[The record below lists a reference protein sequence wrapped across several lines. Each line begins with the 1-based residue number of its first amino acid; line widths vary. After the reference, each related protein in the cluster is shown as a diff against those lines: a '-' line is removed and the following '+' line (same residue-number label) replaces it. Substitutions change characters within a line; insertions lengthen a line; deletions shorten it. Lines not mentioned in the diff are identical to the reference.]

1 MTFEFATL
9 VSALMAAKRRLWTR
23 KVSSHHSESN
33 SSSTDKAAAGAGA
46 GAHSKP
52 SDLHTRHQAPGTATQ
67 ISRPA
72 QPRAAA
78 AATSFKDF
86 LSDNSG

>member
-1 MTFEFATL
+1 
-9 VSALMAAKRRLWTR
+9 MAAKRRLWTR
-23 KVSSHHSESN
+23 KVSTHHSESN

-46 GAHSKP
+46 GAHMQTIRSA
-52 SDLHTRHQAPGTATQ
+52 HQAPRAATQ